1 MQCQIRKA
9 LSDSTVLCGHLEPN
23 IVGQVLNFHPGFQD
37 KRTCS
42 HWKIT
47 YWFVYSVLTP
57 NDNHVH
63 YTVIGYNI
71 IDTHAKVRS
80 WSSIFFSP
88 LSENYELH
96 LRSSCW
102 VAQSLYKSLRPLII
116 VSTAVAPL
124 SNTFDV
130 IDSGLSLFNLS
141 HFLRLLS
148 FWCCMMLP
156 SALNSIIG

>member
-37 KRTCS
+37 KRACS

-80 WSSIFFSP
+80 WSSIFFYIYVCARNSLSIYIYTYVYKFIYKHVCISP
-88 LSENYELH
+88 HLSTSLICPYL
-96 LRSSCW
+96 SS
-102 VAQSLYKSLRPLII
+102 ASLSMLIYLYR
-116 VSTAVAPL
+116 L
-124 SNTFDV
+124 S
-130 IDSGLSLFNLS
+130 
-141 HFLRLLS
+141 
-148 FWCCMMLP
+148 
-156 SALNSIIG
+156 ASI